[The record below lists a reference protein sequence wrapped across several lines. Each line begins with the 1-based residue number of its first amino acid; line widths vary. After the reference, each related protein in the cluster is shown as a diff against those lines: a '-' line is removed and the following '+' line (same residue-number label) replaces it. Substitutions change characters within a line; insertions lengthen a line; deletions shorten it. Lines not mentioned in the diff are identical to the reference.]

1 MDQRTERNRRPPGVA
16 ALVGQ
21 EPDAGRCSGPILN
34 FLTTFQYLVLNF
46 VSTFL
51 IFGPRLPLYFSLLAP
66 RLFLDLSHL
75 FSSLALVVL
84 KFLSRKLTTFRSFPE
99 GSCEVVVAPPRKS

>member
-1 MDQRTERNRRPPGVA
+1 MSGGNRRPPGVA

-21 EPDAGRCSGPILN
+21 KLDAGRCSGPILN

-51 IFGPRLPLYFSLLAP
+51 IFGVSSAQLSLEKVDDFWGFS
-66 RLFLDLSHL
+66 R
-75 FSSLALVVL
+75 
-84 KFLSRKLTTFRSFPE
+84 
-99 GSCEVVVAPPRKS
+99 GEVVK